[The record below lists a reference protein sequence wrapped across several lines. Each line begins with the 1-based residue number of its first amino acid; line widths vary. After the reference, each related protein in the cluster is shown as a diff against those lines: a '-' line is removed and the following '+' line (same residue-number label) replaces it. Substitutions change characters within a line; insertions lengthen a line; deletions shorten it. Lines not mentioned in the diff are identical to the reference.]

1 MAWDCIQPLG
11 EVWANIVDIRK
22 IARENMIIFFK
33 NEKKMRGS
41 GQDLWR
47 APHPLGNGMNNVRS
61 YNVH

>member
-1 MAWDCIQPLG
+1 
-11 EVWANIVDIRK
+11 
-22 IARENMIIFFK
+22 MIIKKK